1 MSVIAPNLVER
12 PPRSPRVRLGGYV
25 LLPRILDKCRAVL
38 ADQAGDFKYGC
49 PADQRFLG
57 FVRVDP
63 EALKAEVAR
72 GRSDAEM
79 LAWIN
84 ANAAHRPSPE
94 EVAAWSGSQEARVPD
109 DDDSRAFFQ
118 ELHAQIAP
126 HRTDVVTWFD
136 LLDLDD
142 FASFGGQP

>member
-63 EALKAEVAR
+63 EALKAEVAEK
-72 GRSDAEM
+72 DARIRALEQR
-79 LAWIN
+79 LERLE
-84 ANAAHRPSPE
+84 AAQNP
-94 EVAAWSGSQEARVPD
+94 
-109 DDDSRAFFQ
+109 
-118 ELHAQIAP
+118 
-126 HRTDVVTWFD
+126 
-136 LLDLDD
+136 
-142 FASFGGQP
+142 